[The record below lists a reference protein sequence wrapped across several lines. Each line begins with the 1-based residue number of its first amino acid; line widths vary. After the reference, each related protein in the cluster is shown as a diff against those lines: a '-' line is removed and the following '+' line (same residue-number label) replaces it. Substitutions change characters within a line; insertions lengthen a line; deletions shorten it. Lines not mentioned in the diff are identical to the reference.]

1 MTTRITDKHL
11 KGIIQ
16 RINTLLG
23 VSTEAYTKDEQTGK
37 LKANIGTWYLT
48 GAYGGVSVYE
58 IVNIGGGVT
67 TPLGGGYVTKREL
80 YNKLS
85 AFITGLEW
93 SK

>member
-11 KGIIQ
+11 NGLIR
-16 RINTLLG
+16 RINTILG
-23 VSTEAYTKDEQTGK
+23 NAQEKYTEDEETGR

-48 GAYGGVSVYE
+48 GAYGGVSVYC
-58 IVNIGGGVT
+58 IVNEGGGVT

-85 AFITGLEW
+85 SL
-93 SK
+93 

>member
-11 KGIIQ
+11 NGLIQ
-16 RINTLLG
+16 RINTMLD
-23 VSTEAYTKDEQTGK
+23 VPTEAYSKDETGK
-37 LKANIGTWYLT
+37 LKANIGTWHLT

-58 IVNIGGGVT
+58 VVNIGGGVT

-85 AFITGLEW
+85 SFIAGLEW